1 MKDSDNLIGSIS
13 GWFSY
18 FFLSM
23 RLEHSMEVNISFL
36 DYIQRN
42 GTRSTFDT
50 PLWIGNWTKHHLEV
64 GCRLPTQTI
73 VLHPDLRPLF
83 NDCPIIELQLL
94 RLEVC
99 VRYNAG
105 MIALAPCS
113 PMPGYSYHFK
123 DGQTKWHG
131 GGTAHFTVRLMQIYM
146 STTCQGFFAESPFR
160 YRICGLYLETK
171 CQKLKVQA
179 SRGVL
184 KHQPTQTRECTVL
197 FSTSLFMVGESFA
210 HTFLV
215 FAVALHLGCFL
226 FLPSESFSLWTTTL
240 LQGSN
245 ECFIRFL
252 EHWLDGHTRFYLI
265 WFTTPYLYDGS
276 SVINV
281 LEWSSP
287 SAGRT
292 SQISFG
298 VCISGLYWNPLLWRW
313 TLSRGLF
320 SGESVSLWRIMSPW
334 IFEPSKLYGCF
345 MRALI
350 HACASIQF

>member
-146 STTCQGFFAESPFR
+146 SGYF
-160 YRICGLYLETK
+160 
-171 CQKLKVQA
+171 V
-179 SRGVL
+179 
-184 KHQPTQTRECTVL
+184 
-197 FSTSLFMVGESFA
+197 
-210 HTFLV
+210 HT
-215 FAVALHLGCFL
+215 
-226 FLPSESFSLWTTTL
+226 
-240 LQGSN
+240 LQ
-245 ECFIRFL
+245 FIA
-252 EHWLDGHTRFYLI
+252 
-265 WFTTPYLYDGS
+265 YD
-276 SVINV
+276 
-281 LEWSSP
+281 L
-287 SAGRT
+287 
-292 SQISFG
+292 
-298 VCISGLYWNPLLWRW
+298 SGLFCRVPFQIPNLWVLLGDRVSKAQSSGIERSIEAPTDPYTWLYCLIQYKSVYGWWVLCAYVSSICRSTASW
-313 TLSRGLF
+313 MLSLSSQWKLF
-320 SGESVSLWRIMSPW
+320 IVDN
-334 IFEPSKLYGCF
+334 
-345 MRALI
+345 
-350 HACASIQF
+350 